1 MARLVAL
8 GYRREELV
16 EHRGEV
22 ARRGSIIDVYP
33 STGDAPV
40 RIDLWGDEVDR
51 LTTFNVNDQRSIGD
65 IDEAVVFPARELLA
79 TDEVRA
85 RAAQLVGEQPWG
97 REQWERLAEGLV
109 FDGMESWLPWLTPDE
124 HLLTDVLP
132 RHALVVLVEPRRL
145 RDRAADV
152 VAEEDDLA
160 RTLAVTWGAGLGEA
174 FPRLHLDPDRLL
186 ERVASA
192 ALSLVNVPG
201 VPRHADRGGQRVGR
215 RPRCGGHR
223 RRCRRR

>member
-1 MARLVAL
+1 M
-8 GYRREELV
+8 
-16 EHRGEV
+16 
-22 ARRGSIIDVYP
+22 
-33 STGDAPV
+33 
-40 RIDLWGDEVDR
+40 
-51 LTTFNVNDQRSIGD
+51 
-65 IDEAVVFPARELLA
+65 
-79 TDEVRA
+79 RA

-109 FDGMESWLPWLTPDE
+109 FDGMESWLPWLTPEE

-132 RHALVVLVEPRRL
+132 RHALVVLVEPKRL

-192 ALSLVNVPG
+192 ALSLVNVPESPDTPTMAASAWAGGLG
-201 VPRHADRGGQRVGR
+201 VAATADGAAVGERLR
-215 RPRCGGHR
+215 RLLSEGYRLVVAADGAGSGAR
-223 RRCRRR
+223 LASLAA